1 MRFPTKETRP
11 GEIPE
16 YTKSGLGRV
25 PETRLDQYNLPQPR
39 FNAGEAW
46 KEVVGTG
53 TKLYQ
58 QYSKMQSEAYHT
70 EMSPKLA
77 EMVLQAH
84 NEAAQKFNP
93 ANTKE
98 NYSQQVAGYMDN
110 YIEKNFF
117 SSSEFIK
124 ENETEVNSTLR
135 KEYQNMRVQFLQSDF
150 ETMANARRKEALD
163 NVTQA
168 ATFAGTS
175 SNIMLYREINST
187 KNILG
192 ADVVSEDK
200 KEKWVK
206 VDQVDE
212 KGRAR
217 GQQLVPVKQGILLD
231 AIVRDEQ
238 ARHQINKR
246 NFDAGVISYSDFLEL
261 EKDNVRLARKQAY
274 QTVLDAA
281 DAHVQEGNYDK
292 AIELYTQLEQAV
304 PFIETRII
312 YDSKAPGGAV
322 VTGFW
327 GEKIS
332 DQQYQDWDDRLEK
345 NGAADGIIAK
355 TNRASILTP
364 DEQHEYINAA
374 RQKAAAARA
383 AKSAALRKNAGGNY
397 VSKAQMES
405 KLHENRNTS
414 IHKTYGVGADEKEIN
429 ERNQL
434 LRGI

>member
-1 MRFPTKETRP
+1 MRFPTKATRP

-124 ENETEVNSTLR
+124 ENETEVNNTLR
-135 KEYQNMRVQFLQSDF
+135 KEYQNMRVQFLQNDS

-206 VDQVDE
+206 VNQVDE

-281 DAHVQEGNYDK
+281 DAHMQEGNYDK

-304 PFIETRII
+304 PFIETRVV
-312 YDSKAPGGAV
+312 YDSKAPGGV
-322 VTGFW
+322 IVTGFW

-332 DQQYQDWDDRLEK
+332 DQQYQEWDDRLEK

-355 TNRASILTP
+355 TTRASILTP

-374 RQKAAAARA
+374 RQKAATARA
-383 AKSAALRKNAGGNY
+383 AKARALKESEPRNY
-397 VSKAQMES
+397 ISKRVIEEARS
-405 KLHENRNTS
+405 TPAVDRIKLN
-414 IHKTYGVGADEKEIN
+414 YGVGATQEEIN
-429 ERNQL
+429 KREKFFG
-434 LRGI
+434 GI